1 MTSDTAPTVAVVAA
15 TSVSIDAFVEPWL
28 DRLRRSGVSTL
39 RLVGEPAESDQTSVP
54 IGSLRRQGPL
64 QILRSARNLRRV
76 LTEHDVDVVVS
87 LTPFAILAA
96 RIASIGRPWTTCG
109 AAHGTLLE
117 AALPVR
123 TVFKVAEFALAWT
136 DDITVTVNEND
147 CRYYT
152 GLRRTRRTL
161 LAPAGGAGFDIDR
174 WQRVR
179 KRRTARRSGA
189 TVLYI
194 GRRTSS
200 KGLDV
205 LERSF
210 HQLRMLVPEADL
222 LIVGSTAPG
231 EPEWEPADS
240 TQIRLIDHSEQI
252 DDYLAEADVFC
263 LCSPREGFPM
273 ALSEAVLS
281 GVPTVAVQNSG
292 SLQVRKAFGDSSVAL
307 VDDDPER
314 IARALKSALR
324 QSSGPAI
331 EAQAMAEVSTD
342 AVCRFYL
349 HVVDMLLEA
358 GGRPTIASS
367 SPTDPV

>member
-1 MTSDTAPTVAVVAA
+1 MSSEATPTVAVVAA

-28 DRLRRSGVSTL
+28 DRLRQSGISTL
-39 RLVGEPAESDQTSVP
+39 RLVGEPSESDQTSLA

-64 QILRSARNLRRV
+64 QILRSARNLRRL
-76 LTEHDVDVVVS
+76 LTANKVDVVVS
-87 LTPFAILAA
+87 LTPFAILAT

-117 AALPVR
+117 AALPIR
-123 TVFKVAEFALAWT
+123 TVFKVAEAALAWT

-147 CRYYT
+147 CRFYT
-152 GLRRTRRTL
+152 RLRRRRPTL

-179 KRRTARRSGA
+179 KRRTARRSDD

-205 LERSF
+205 LEQSF
-210 HQLRMLVPEADL
+210 HQLRALVPEAEL

-231 EPEWEPADS
+231 EPEWAPADA
-240 TQIRLIDHSEQI
+240 TQIQLIDHSTQI
-252 DDYLAEADVFC
+252 DDYLAEAGAFC

-281 GVPTVAVQNSG
+281 GVPAVAVQNSG
-292 SLQVRKAFGDSSVAL
+292 SLQVRKTFGDKSVVLVEDRAEKIATAL
-307 VDDDPER
+307 E
-314 IARALKSALR
+314 SALSE
-324 QSSGPAI
+324 SSTPDL
-331 EAQAMAEVSTD
+331 EASAMIEVSTD

-349 HVVDMLLEA
+349 DVVDTLLEA
-358 GGRPTIASS
+358 RGLPTVAAA
-367 SPTDPV
+367 SPTDPA